1 MQLMWSGDPRLDA
14 FHRRL
19 LWQTLRIRVALS
31 IFIEVAGHN
40 PLGSGWSLV
49 SPFMPFLQQV
59 SGVLHAAVS
68 VMQKA
73 IGIMVLADPGW
84 ADELRILT

>member
-1 MQLMWSGDPRLDA
+1 
-14 FHRRL
+14 
-19 LWQTLRIRVALS
+19 
-31 IFIEVAGHN
+31 VAGHN

-73 IGIMVLADPGW
+73 IGIMVLAALGW
-84 ADELRILT
+84 ADDTAYLDLKAYREDRFLLGSFCRLDQTVPS

>member
-1 MQLMWSGDPRLDA
+1 
-14 FHRRL
+14 
-19 LWQTLRIRVALS
+19 
-31 IFIEVAGHN
+31 VAGHN

-73 IGIMVLADPGW
+73 IGIMVLAALGW
-84 ADELRILT
+84 ADDTAYLDLKAYS

>member
-1 MQLMWSGDPRLDA
+1 
-14 FHRRL
+14 
-19 LWQTLRIRVALS
+19 
-31 IFIEVAGHN
+31 VAGHN

-73 IGIMVLADPGW
+73 IGIMVLAALGW
-84 ADELRILT
+84 ADDAAYLDLKAYPEDRFLLGSFCRLDQTVPI